1 MFSFL
6 LKDYFFI
13 RYRNKSWVFILA
25 MNSLIFTSM
34 LILFSSFS
42 VMYSPLWRSFYS
54 LLSTYVYYGPA
65 DFTIHKNEQST
76 KCQNS
81 EQLVILFHILSSLVR
96 QPLSRDAIDRIALND
111 PTNVPNQRS
120 SIFPLLLRSWFSPIP
135 SFTTRSYIAYQ
146 MTHGVRNGTSG
157 FYYPDRKRTTRR
169 P

>member
-6 LKDYFFI
+6 LKYYFFI
-13 RYRNKSWVFILA
+13 RHRNKSSVFILA

-34 LILFSSFS
+34 LKLFSPFS

-81 EQLVILFHILSSLVR
+81 EQLVILFHTVKPRSATTFTRCNQSNRFKRSDKWNQPTFIDLSAAAPFLILSNPFIYHAELYRVSND
-96 QPLSRDAIDRIALND
+96 SR
-111 PTNVPNQRS
+111 
-120 SIFPLLLRSWFSPIP
+120 
-135 SFTTRSYIAYQ
+135 
-146 MTHGVRNGTSG
+146 G
-157 FYYPDRKRTTRR
+157 
-169 P
+169 